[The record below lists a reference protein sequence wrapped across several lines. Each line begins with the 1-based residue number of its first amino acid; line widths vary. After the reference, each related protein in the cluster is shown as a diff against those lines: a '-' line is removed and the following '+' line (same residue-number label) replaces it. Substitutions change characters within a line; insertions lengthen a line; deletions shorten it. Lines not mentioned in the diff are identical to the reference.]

1 MRNIKQIE
9 HRLEKI
15 EINGKIIL
23 DDSFNGNLNGMK
35 EAIRLASLHKNGK
48 KIIVTPGIVENSIT
62 NNVKLAILI
71 DEVFDIAIITGESNS
86 KILAQNISNAQKI
99 IIKDKMDLNNIL
111 SKFCNDGDL
120 ILFANDAPSYI

>member
-1 MRNIKQIE
+1 M
-9 HRLEKI
+9 
-15 EINGKIIL
+15 
-23 DDSFNGNLNGMK
+23 
-35 EAIRLASLHKNGK
+35 HKNGK

-71 DEVFDIAIITGESNS
+71 DEVFDIAIITGELNS